1 MPQTQLKTEILIR
14 CYLYSARLPRTRTG
28 RVRHSKF
35 DCTENKD
42 VLFRERIIKEP
53 RLWGGGSKPPVL
65 RPCFLGFLILALFRL
80 RNIKHRWVIAPY
92 FLRFPPFQKFHLL
105 PFSLPLPIPLLPQ
118 LSGAPFLFRAAQ
130 NKKGG
135 AGGKGWGGA
144 EENEFFSPDPRAP
157 NRACLQAIKRNRH
170 QISPCNISA
179 LQNKVGT

>member
-80 RNIKHRWVIAPY
+80 RNIQHRQVIALY
-92 FLRFPPFQKFHLL
+92 FLRFPPFQNSTSCPFRFRFPYPSCPNCPGLL
-105 PFSLPLPIPLLPQ
+105 SPFVLHRTTR
-118 LSGAPFLFRAAQ
+118 GALGVR
-130 NKKGG
+130 GG
-135 AGGKGWGGA
+135 GS

-157 NRACLQAIKRNRH
+157 KRACLQAIKRNRH